1 MIVSVFHIFCIQSLL
16 LCYNLLPYK
25 SVDLRLSR
33 VEWLLLEIYY
43 LQYRIIHYKV
53 AKEYFP
59 STLNRFPIAG
69 PRIDRGRWII
79 LFKSCKFK
87 LVVGS
92 PVVLSFNH
100 RNVPIQGALC
110 I

>member
-43 LQYRIIHYKV
+43 LQYQIIRYKV
-53 AKEYFP
+53 AKGIF
-59 STLNRFPIAG
+59 SFNSLNRFPFAG
-69 PRIDRGRWII
+69 PHIEPG
-79 LFKSCKFK
+79 C
-87 LVVGS
+87 
-92 PVVLSFNH
+92 
-100 RNVPIQGALC
+100 
-110 I
+110 

>member
-43 LQYRIIHYKV
+43 LQYQIIHYTV

-59 STLNRFPIAG
+59 STLYRFPSAG
-69 PRIDRGRWII
+69 PRIDRA
-79 LFKSCKFK
+79 KVDH
-87 LVVGS
+87 LV
-92 PVVLSFNH
+92 
-100 RNVPIQGALC
+100 
-110 I
+110 